1 MDSAAVEI
9 TLDLYKVYVWMDPNG
24 RFANLGLTD
33 DPNDVYGSNDP
44 FIFEYYANDVRHAL
58 EQFIDDGNLLDPG
71 LNIERIE
78 VKRA

>member
-33 DPNDVYGSNDP
+33 DP
-44 FIFEYYANDVRHAL
+44 FIFEYYGRDARHTL
-58 EQFIDDGNLLDPG
+58 EQFVDDGNLLDPG